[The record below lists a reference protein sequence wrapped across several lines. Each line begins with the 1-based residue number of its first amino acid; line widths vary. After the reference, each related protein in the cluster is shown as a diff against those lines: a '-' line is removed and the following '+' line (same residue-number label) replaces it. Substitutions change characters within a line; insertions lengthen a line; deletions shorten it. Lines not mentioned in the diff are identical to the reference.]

1 MKIII
6 AGAGEVGRHVA
17 KMLSNEN
24 HEILIMDSDE
34 EHLQDLDS
42 NYDMLTHQ
50 GSPTSIKDLML
61 CGVKDCDLFI
71 AVTPEESININS
83 GILASQLGAKKV
95 LSRINNYEYLL
106 PKNKEIFK
114 ALGID
119 ILVYPEMLAA
129 SEIVQSLRRNW
140 IREYRTFCNEALIL
154 VCIKVRNNASIINK
168 QFKSGFFNHEKYRI
182 VAIKRHNQTIIPG
195 GNDEILANDLVYFIC
210 AKTNLEF
217 VKEDAGKTYFDI
229 KNIIIMGG
237 SSIALKTVQY
247 LPSHIN
253 VKIIESDKNK
263 CYELADQ
270 TDTLIIHGD
279 GRNIDLLKNEGI
291 EEADAFIAITGN
303 SETNVLACLAAKR
316 LGIRKTIA
324 EVENIDYIDLA
335 DNLDIGTIINKKLI
349 AASHIYQQTLDDDA
363 NEVQCLTYSDA
374 VIVEFIVKPGD
385 RITRHKVKD
394 LRLPHDVNIGGIVRD
409 GKGYVVNG
417 DTMILPSDHVV
428 LFCRSNELLKIA
440 KFFNN

>member
-6 AGAGEVGRHVA
+6 VGAGEVGRHVA

-83 GILASQLGAKKV
+83 GILASQLGAKKI
-95 LSRINNYEYLL
+95 LARINNYEYLL

-154 VCIKVRNNASIINK
+154 VCIKVRNNACIINK

-182 VAIKRHNQTIIPG
+182 VAIKRHNETIIPG

-263 CYELADQ
+263 CYELADR
-270 TDTLIIHGD
+270 TT
-279 GRNIDLLKNEGI
+279 
-291 EEADAFIAITGN
+291 
-303 SETNVLACLAAKR
+303 
-316 LGIRKTIA
+316 
-324 EVENIDYIDLA
+324 
-335 DNLDIGTIINKKLI
+335 
-349 AASHIYQQTLDDDA
+349 HISSRP
-363 NEVQCLTYSDA
+363 N
-374 VIVEFIVKPGD
+374 P
-385 RITRHKVKD
+385 
-394 LRLPHDVNIGGIVRD
+394 
-409 GKGYVVNG
+409 
-417 DTMILPSDHVV
+417 
-428 LFCRSNELLKIA
+428 
-440 KFFNN
+440 